1 MSNFLAVRGAAEQGQ
16 YDAIEL
22 QVMRCDYIKWEWCS
36 RSTMLILHPNQINTT
51 TNPNQINTTTNAS
64 IRAAV
69 SLEGDGATRLRD
81 RWRAWSSRYSEE
93 GGQAG
98 ATMATYRRLE
108 AILWT
113 NSIDVSM
120 IMWSNTKIKR
130 QKYQYSL

>member
-1 MSNFLAVRGAAEQGQ
+1 MPGTYCCGQMSNFLAVRGAAEQGQ

-36 RSTMLILHPNQINTT
+36 RSTMLILR
-51 TNPNQINTTTNAS
+51 PNQINTTTNAS